1 VCWFLPCN
9 ARWSP
14 LVFVFYLI
22 PISICLL
29 LNKDLRNKKE
39 YHSNQNIGEKSPRL
53 IETRFWLD
61 FTYITV
67 KFWIIKLFFL
77 KIIGVSYKFVVILF
91 VNMIKKISNEFEF
104 DSWKKLRIIFLLD
117 LIFIQ
122 LNLKTIILTKKILY
136 KNLIKFFDF
145 RIFYVYGYFS
155 HNPQAFLF
163 EHKWQK
169 KRSKRKVMK
178 KMDKYF
184 KHHSYFMN

>member
-1 VCWFLPCN
+1 M
-9 ARWSP
+9 
-14 LVFVFYLI
+14 I

-91 VNMIKKISNEFEF
+91 VNMIKKNIEWIRIRFLKEITNYFFIRF
-104 DSWKKLRIIFLLD
+104 DFYPTKFKNYHI
-117 LIFIQ
+117 
-122 LNLKTIILTKKILY
+122 NKKILY